1 MTDAEIVLAKL
12 GVLREHVSRARR
24 RRPERLEALRADV
37 DVQDAL
43 SMSLMVAVQEAVD
56 VAFHIAADE
65 KWGVPATYAESFDL
79 LATRGVLSAELGRRL
94 ASAAALRNRIAHGCA
109 SVDLDRLWRE
119 LPGGLDA
126 LEEFATAIAAFLPR

>member
-1 MTDAEIVLAKL
+1 MTDAEIVLSKL
-12 GVLREHVSRARR
+12 AVLREHVTRARR
-24 RRPERLEALRADV
+24 RRPDRLEALQADV

-56 VAFHIAADE
+56 IAFHIAADE
-65 KWGVPATYAESFDL
+65 KWGVPATYAESFEL
-79 LATRGVLSAELGRRL
+79 LATRGLFQPDLGRRL
-94 ASAAALRNRIAHGCA
+94 ASAASLRNRIVHGYA

-126 LEEFATAIAAFLPR
+126 LEEFAAAIAAFLPR